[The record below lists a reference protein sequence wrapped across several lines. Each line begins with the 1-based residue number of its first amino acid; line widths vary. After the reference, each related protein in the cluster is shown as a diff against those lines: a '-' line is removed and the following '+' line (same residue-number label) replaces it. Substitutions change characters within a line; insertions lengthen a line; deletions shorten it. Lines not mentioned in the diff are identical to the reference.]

1 MSISTQELLMNTRVL
16 VAVAL
21 SAAFSV
27 ASAASTDGSPARGF
41 ASLDKNG
48 DGVISRDE
56 AAAHPRLAESFDRID
71 TNKDGVLSQDELRAA
86 RQAHHADRPKLD
98 ANGDGMISRD
108 EAKNA
113 PRLMANFDAID
124 TNKDGM
130 ISRDEM
136 TAWHKSHPHS
146 ANKESAPKQ

>member
-1 MSISTQELLMNTRVL
+1 MNTRIL

-27 ASAASTDGSPARGF
+27 ASAASADGSPARGF
-41 ASLDKNG
+41 SSLDKNG
-48 DGVISRDE
+48 DGVVSRDE
-56 AAAHPRLAESFDRID
+56 AAAHQRLADSFDRID
-71 TNKDGVLSQDELRAA
+71 ANKDGVLSQDEMRVA

-113 PRLMANFDAID
+113 PRLTSNFDAID

-136 TAWHKSHPHS
+136 MTWHQSHPRS
-146 ANKESAPKQ
+146 QSKEAAPKQ

>member
-1 MSISTQELLMNTRVL
+1 MNTRIL

-27 ASAASTDGSPARGF
+27 ASAASTDGTPAKGF
-41 ASLDKNG
+41 SSLDKNG

-56 AAAHPRLAESFDRID
+56 AAAHPRLANSFDRLD
-71 TNKDGVLSQDELRAA
+71 TNKDGVLSQDELKAA
-86 RQAHHADRPKLD
+86 RQAHHSDRPKLD

-108 EAKNA
+108 EAKNS
-113 PRLMANFDAID
+113 PRMMENFDAID

-130 ISRDEM
+130 LTRDEM
-136 TAWHKSHPHS
+136 MAWHKAHPHS
-146 ANKESAPKQ
+146 SSKESAPKQ

>member
-1 MSISTQELLMNTRVL
+1 MNTRIL

-27 ASAASTDGSPARGF
+27 ASAASTDGSPAPARGF
-41 ASLDKNG
+41 SSLDKNG

-56 AAAHPRLAESFDRID
+56 AAAHPRLANSFDRID

-86 RQAHHADRPKLD
+86 HQAHHADRPKLD

-130 ISRDEM
+130 LSRDEM
-136 TAWHKSHPHS
+136 AAWHKSHPHS
-146 ANKESAPKQ
+146 PSKEPAPKQ